1 MITRLEIEN
10 FYSIQNRQILDL
22 VVPGNAPAKADHLAE
37 TWVGSQERVPKII
50 AIFGANGSGKSNV
63 LRALSFIVSFVED
76 SFFGHHSGAL
86 PFRPYNDDE
95 HSSQPT
101 KLKLCASGL
110 ESPMPQTVQEGKW
123 CNYCYELEISNG
135 ETQGIRHEVM
145 YFWPSATGRRTRL
158 FERFGD
164 GTVKTSKAF
173 GVGPER
179 TLLQRIL
186 KPHSSVISTLA
197 QLNHPFSKA
206 IVQLAQSVESNIL
219 IMKRERSDRL
229 VLQEYMDRPELVEH
243 LNRELGRVDVGV
255 HAFDVTP
262 ADDRDASLHHEGLN
276 PIPFHLES
284 HGTRQFIRHY
294 PHLFRALTSG
304 GVAIID
310 ELDTAM
316 HPVIMGEILRWFRD
330 RKRNPHNAQLWMSC
344 QSPSLLEDLRKDE
357 IAFCEKDE
365 KGRTETFSLNDVKT
379 VRRDDNFYR
388 KYMGGQYGA
397 LPQMG

>member
-1 MITRLEIEN
+1 MITKLEIEN

-22 VVPGNAPAKADHLAE
+22 IVPGNALAKADHLAA
-37 TWVGSQERVPKII
+37 TWPGSQERVPKVI

-63 LRALSFIVSFVED
+63 LRALSFIASFLERSFLAQD
-76 SFFGHHSGAL
+76 SGNL
-86 PFRPYNDDE
+86 PFMPYNDDE
-95 HSSQPT
+95 HSSRPT
-101 KLKLCASGL
+101 KLKLWASGP
-110 ESPMPQTVQEGKW
+110 EFPTTNAVHEGRW
-123 CNYCYELEISNG
+123 CDYCYELEISNG
-135 ETQGIRHEVM
+135 ETQSVHHEVM

-158 FERFGD
+158 VERFGN
-164 GTVKTSKAF
+164 GAVKASKAF
-173 GVGPER
+173 GLGSEKTV
-179 TLLQRIL
+179 LNRIL
-186 KPHSSVISTLA
+186 RPSSSVISTLA
-197 QLNHPFSKA
+197 QLNHSFSKA

-219 IMKRERSDRL
+219 IMKHERSDRSIL
-229 VLQEYMDRPELVEH
+229 REYVDRPELVDH
-243 LNRELGRVDVGV
+243 INRELCRVDVGV

-284 HGTRQFIRHY
+284 HGTRQFITHY
-294 PHLFRALTSG
+294 PHLFRALDSG

-330 RKRNPHNAQLWMSC
+330 RKRNKGNAQLWMSC
-344 QSPSLLEDLRKDE
+344 QSPSLLEDLHKDE

-365 KGRTETFSLNDVKT
+365 KGRTEAYTLNDVKA

-388 KYMGGQYGA
+388 KYMGGHYGA
-397 LPQMG
+397 LPVIG